1 MFFCRVVFFVQTLR
15 IAEERTMKA
24 KTILTVICSLTLI
37 IFASGICGAA
47 SHTAFADKVEAA
59 YLAKKPYPLVT
70 QEMQNITVE
79 QAYDIQKAFVEI
91 RKKKGDTIIGYK
103 AGLTAAPAQA
113 KFGLKEPVWGTL
125 FTSMLRWP
133 GNLRQKDFAK
143 MFIETEIGFRF
154 GKDINKPIKDIEELK
169 AAIAIVFPAIE
180 LPDVAYTDM
189 KSLKGT
195 DLIATNVA
203 ARKVLIGKAVPFRSR
218 DLNAVKVTL
227 SLDGKEVTSGVGKN
241 ALGDQWEALR
251 WTVNNVLATGGE
263 VKEGYIV
270 ISGVISNMV
279 PAQPGMYRADYGDF
293 GAIEF
298 TFK

>member
-1 MFFCRVVFFVQTLR
+1 MRKTAVFFMCALALAIFTASA
-15 IAEERTMKA
+15 AEA
-24 KTILTVICSLTLI
+24 
-37 IFASGICGAA
+37 G
-47 SHTAFADKVEAA
+47 SHVAFAEKVEAA
-59 YLAKKPYPLVT
+59 YLAKKPYPMAS
-70 QEMQNITVE
+70 QEIPTLTVE
-79 QAYDIQKAFVEI
+79 QAYEIQSAFVGI

-103 AGLTAAPAQA
+103 AGLTAEPAQA
-113 KFGLKEPVWGTL
+113 RFGVKEPVWGTL

-133 GNLRQKDFAK
+133 GTLRQKDFAK

-154 GKDINKPIKDIEELK
+154 GREITKPVKDIEELK
-169 AAIAIVFPAIE
+169 DAVAIVFPAIE

-227 SLDGKEVTSGVGKN
+227 SLDGKEVTSGLGKN

-251 WTVNNVLATGGE
+251 WTVNNVLAMGGE
-263 VKEGYIV
+263 VKEGHIV
-270 ISGVISNMV
+270 ISGAISQMV
-279 PAQPGMYRADYGDF
+279 PAGTGSYKADYGDF
-293 GAIEF
+293 GVIEF
-298 TFK
+298 VYK